1 MIKYF
6 EVDKAVI
13 DAIKARNEFG
23 IPVEYPS
30 TILTNVPDNLWC
42 ALHIL
47 RSDTIPQ
54 TLGPTTI
61 GENDNP
67 GIIQIDIYYPKNKG
81 QGNLLKKIDE
91 VVSTFTIGASLV
103 YNTTMLKL
111 TNMNV
116 STIREVDGWIKC
128 SISINYTV
136 RSTR

>member
-23 IPVEYPS
+23 IPIEYPS
-30 TILTNVPDNLWC
+30 TVLRDVPDNLWG
-42 ALHIL
+42 ALHII
-47 RSDTIPQ
+47 RSETIPQ

-67 GIIQIDIYYPKNKG
+67 GIIQIDVHYPKNKG
-81 QGNLLKKIDE
+81 EGILLKKVDD
-91 VVSTFTIGASLV
+91 VASSFAIGSSIV
-103 YNTTMLKL
+103 YNATMLKL
-111 TNMNV
+111 TNISV
-116 STIREVDGWIKC
+116 STIRHLDGWIKC